1 MPVVGSDL
9 TLRIACAATLAWVD
23 AIERDDGTENL
34 DQLYW
39 HWVALMR
46 AAVADAKLVGST
58 ALPADSGVPRA
69 RAAAPRRA
77 PASSWHRQGSVCAL
91 TAGGGRGSC
100 DRGVARALG
109 GVRQAPSADPRA
121 RSCAL

>member
-1 MPVVGSDL
+1 MSVVGSDL

-46 AAVADAKLVGST
+46 AAVADAKL
-58 ALPADSGVPRA
+58 
-69 RAAAPRRA
+69 
-77 PASSWHRQGSVCAL
+77 
-91 TAGGGRGSC
+91 
-100 DRGVARALG
+100 
-109 GVRQAPSADPRA
+109 
-121 RSCAL
+121 